1 MGTLVT
7 VPHLSSQNSANLFL
21 PIFVWEIS
29 DGGIMAKKRLFT
41 FSFLSIVGLL
51 LLFGGYWLFGALFE
65 VDKTIPP
72 EKLAKVESGSIARS
86 VVATGKVEPLSKVD
100 IKSKAS
106 GLIKYLYVN
115 AGDRVREGQL
125 LVELDKETLEAE
137 LKEAEAVLRS
147 AESNLQE
154 MESQGKTLRA
164 NLKKSQLEAENR
176 DFEFM
181 SAEYRRQQQLFGQGL
196 ISKSDFDSM
205 EQKMISAEVT
215 QKTLNAAVGVREAEI
230 EQNSRTI
237 EKARSAVIQAQAQ
250 HERAV
255 ENLKYAS
262 IRSPIDGLVL
272 SREVEVGDAVSSIL
286 QLGSNATLIMTLG
299 DVRELYIKGKVDET
313 DIGLVK
319 VGQLVRVTVDAYKN
333 RSFQGKVFRIAPMGV
348 EKDNVTRF
356 EVRVSILNDLDLLKV
371 NMSANAEIILEE
383 HHNVLLIP
391 ESALIYNEKRETF
404 VEVPDVSAKTGR
416 RQVSVKTGLGNGS
429 RAELLSGLKPG
440 DSLILQ

>member
-1 MGTLVT
+1 
-7 VPHLSSQNSANLFL
+7 
-21 PIFVWEIS
+21 
-29 DGGIMAKKRLFT
+29 MAKKRLFT
-41 FSFLSIVGLL
+41 VVFISVVTLL
-51 LLFGGYWLFGALFE
+51 VVLGGYWVFGALFS

-106 GLIKYLYVN
+106 GLIKFLYVN

-125 LVELDKETLEAE
+125 LVELDKETLEAQ
-137 LKEAEAVLRS
+137 LKEAKAVLDS
-147 AESNLQE
+147 SKSNLQE

-164 NLKKSQLEAENR
+164 NLRKAQLEAENR
-176 DFEFM
+176 DYEFLR
-181 SAEYRRQQQLFGQGL
+181 AEHKRQQELFDEGL
-196 ISKSDFDSM
+196 ISKSEFDSM
-205 EQKMISAEVT
+205 SQKMQAAGIA
-215 QKTLNAAVGVREAEI
+215 QKTLNAAVSVREAEI
-230 EQNSRTI
+230 EQNHRTI
-237 EKARSAVIQAQAQ
+237 EKARAAVTQALAQ
-250 HERAV
+250 YERAE

-262 IRSPIDGLVL
+262 IRSPISGVVL

-319 VGQLVRVTVDAYKN
+319 MDQPVRITVDAYKN
-333 RSFQGKVFRIAPMGV
+333 RTFQGKVIRIAPMGV
-348 EKDNVTRF
+348 EQDSVTRF
-356 EVRVSILNDLDLLKV
+356 EVRVSILNDLDLLKA

-383 HHNVLLIP
+383 HHKVLLVP

-404 VEVPDVSAKTGR
+404 VELPDASTKTGR
-416 RQVSVKTGLGNGS
+416 RQVAIKAGLGNGS
-429 RAELLSGLKPG
+429 RTEILAGLKSG
-440 DSLILQ
+440 EQVVLQN

>member
-1 MGTLVT
+1 
-7 VPHLSSQNSANLFL
+7 
-21 PIFVWEIS
+21 
-29 DGGIMAKKRLFT
+29 MAKKRLFT
-41 FSFLSIVGLL
+41 FSFLSAVGLL

-72 EKLAKVESGSIARS
+72 EKLVKVESGSIARS

-115 AGDRVREGQL
+115 SGDRVREGQL

-164 NLKKSQLEAENR
+164 NLRKSQLEAENK
-176 DFEFM
+176 DYEFM
-181 SAEYRRQQQLFGQGL
+181 VAEYKRQQQLFSQGL

-205 EQKMISAEVT
+205 EQKMKSAEVA

-237 EKARSAVIQAQAQ
+237 EKARSAVIQAQAR
-250 HERAV
+250 HERAA

-262 IRSPIDGLVL
+262 IRSPIDGVVL

-299 DVRELYIKGKVDET
+299 DVQELYIKGKVDET

-319 VGQLVRVTVDAYKN
+319 VGQTVRVTVDAYKN
-333 RSFQGKVFRIAPMGV
+333 RTFQGKVFRIAPMGV

-356 EVRVSILNDLDLLKV
+356 EVRVSILDDLDLLKV

-404 VEVPDVSAKTGR
+404 VEVPDASTKTGR
-416 RQVSVKTGLGNGS
+416 RQVAVKTGLGNGS
-429 RAELLSGLKPG
+429 RAEMLSGLKPG
-440 DSLILQ
+440 DPLILQ